1 MSTTKTKH
9 QVQSTLL
16 LDVVIAEGTA
26 VLKLLSSKDQTLLIG
41 GDSLLVLN
49 FGLDIVDGVG
59 GLHVKGDSLT
69 SQGLDKDLHTSTE
82 TKDQVQ
88 GGLLLDVVVTEG
100 TSVLELL
107 TGKDQTLLIGGDSLL
122 VLNFGL
128 DIVDGVGGLDVEGD
142 GLSGEGFDE
151 DLR

>member
-1 MSTTKTKH
+1 
-9 QVQSTLL
+9 
-16 LDVVIAEGTA
+16 
-26 VLKLLSSKDQTLLIG
+26 
-41 GDSLLVLN
+41 
-49 FGLDIVDGVG
+49 
-59 GLHVKGDSLT
+59 
-69 SQGLDKDLHTSTE
+69 
-82 TKDQVQ
+82 
-88 GGLLLDVVVTEG
+88 LDVVVTEG